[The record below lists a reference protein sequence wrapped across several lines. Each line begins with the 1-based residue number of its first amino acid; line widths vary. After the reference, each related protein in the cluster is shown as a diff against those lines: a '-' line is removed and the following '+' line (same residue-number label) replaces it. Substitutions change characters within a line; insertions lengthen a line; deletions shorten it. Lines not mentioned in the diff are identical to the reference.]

1 MHELGYHS
9 KLLSLKQLFKS
20 IHPFIIL
27 IQETMAYSHKIFSY
41 FSKILLDWNM
51 VVVDSTGHSGG
62 LAALWDPDGPPLMLK
77 FFLLVYL

>member
-1 MHELGYHS
+1 
-9 KLLSLKQLFKS
+9 
-20 IHPFIIL
+20 
-27 IQETMAYSHKIFSY
+27 MAYSHKIFSY